1 MDNAALQCVNKFF
14 RVECRDDQL
23 SRIRRQKHAAHV
35 QVCRLRKKLKE
46 KEFERG
52 LLLVV
57 YLATSR
63 HNEILQRLIRQYVTN
78 VEDLSTL
85 QV

>member
-1 MDNAALQCVNKFF
+1 MDALQCVNKFW
-14 RVECRDDQL
+14 RTECRDDEL
-23 SRIRRQKHAAHV
+23 YRMRRQKHAAHV
-35 QVCRLRKKLKE
+35 QVCRLKKKLRE
-46 KEFERG
+46 KELERG

-63 HNEILQRLIRQYVTN
+63 HNEILQQQIRNYVSN

>member
-1 MDNAALQCVNKFF
+1 MDALQCVNKFW
-14 RVECRDDQL
+14 RAECRDDELQ
-23 SRIRRQKHAAHV
+23 RTRRQKHAAHV
-35 QVCRLRKKLKE
+35 QVCRLKKRLKE
-46 KEFERG
+46 KELERG

-63 HNEILQRLIRQYVTN
+63 HNEILQQQIRNYVSN